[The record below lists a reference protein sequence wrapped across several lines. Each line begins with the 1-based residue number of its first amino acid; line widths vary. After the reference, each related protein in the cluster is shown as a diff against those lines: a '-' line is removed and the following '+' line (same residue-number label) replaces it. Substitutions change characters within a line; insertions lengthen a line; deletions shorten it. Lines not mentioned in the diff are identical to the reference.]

1 MSLIFYYGADSFR
14 VREAMEKKIAVFLA
28 KNKNGIVEKLDFE
41 KENCQE
47 EVGHVLK
54 RRSFFDEPRLVIT
67 YACLP
72 AKDLQK
78 KNELLFKFLNKEAE
92 EIKELGSI
100 KGSALEKWA
109 LEKIIQ
115 AGFKIKTPVLKKLI
129 FHTVSQ
135 ERLSQEMEK
144 LFAYQSYH
152 GQREIDE
159 KAVSQ
164 LVQGPTLY
172 VDNFALIDAIG
183 ARDIKKAVICLNQTL
198 TGGTESQAVLGQI
211 IYQFRNLL
219 KVKSYTAAVYLHG
232 SRVTSESLAKL
243 TGLHPFVAG
252 KTSQQARQ
260 FELEELKK
268 IYRRLSEL
276 DVQSKTGQIDLRP
289 ALFEFL
295 LEI

>member
-92 EIKELGSI
+92 KIKELGSI

-115 AGFKIKTPVLKKLI
+115 AGFKIKLSVLKKLTS
-129 FHTVSQ
+129 FG
-135 ERLSQEMEK
+135 LSQAELNQEIEK
-144 LFAYQSYH
+144 ILAYESFHSRQ
-152 GQREIDE
+152 EIESKTVDQFIKSE
-159 KAVSQ
+159 Q
-164 LVQGPTLY
+164 LIN
-172 VDNFALIDAIG
+172 NFALIDAIG

-243 TGLHPFVAG
+243 NGLHPF
-252 KTSQQARQ
+252 
-260 FELEELKK
+260 F
-268 IYRRLSEL
+268 
-276 DVQSKTGQIDLRP
+276 
-289 ALFEFL
+289 
-295 LEI
+295 